1 MTGTFTRRF
10 GFLVG
15 IHVVV
20 PNFFGKCQIA
30 KLFVRKFVVITVDRG
45 HWFRRNEDRSVCA
58 KGLDM
63 NRRFVGRIVVC
74 GQKVDVMWL

>member
-1 MTGTFTRRF
+1 M
-10 GFLVG
+10 
-15 IHVVV
+15 V

-45 HWFRRNEDRSVCA
+45 YWFRRNEDRSVCA

-74 GQKVDVMWL
+74 GQKVDVG